1 MHMGIMKRVLIAA
14 VVAGAVVHADVY
26 LHGMLRGSNDRN
38 CRNDNNDERR
48 NANRLFDSQN
58 NADGGYSCPRSYPFP
73 PEENNAQGEVDEYG
87 RLKGANTIDTSPY
100 YVYAGS
106 EVQLEWT
113 NQHGAGGNPNMHSD
127 IIWQYMTDE
136 EYELDN
142 VFDEEWMGNR
152 RLRDGTP
159 INNNDGDNTNDEAT
173 TRIGGDGNGNNAYA
187 NLDKGDVSDGR
198 YGYQESIANYKLCAY
213 TSRNKGLFTADQ
225 EMRGNRQNARYT
237 RQDNNGQRYGFEC
250 PEERD
255 YYPYWRPSPWHDIAI
270 ISSDVERC
278 ENKQAPMSQNVEGK
292 CNCVESKDKSF
303 SENDPAPITEDECN
317 NAQGKWACVEPWNS
331 IKMCGWGGAT
341 WACDKKPDCLLAA
354 YSRDNHLGNQMES
367 PVPEGKPTDKTTQAA
382 TFTWKVPEFLKET
395 KVVLRI
401 RYNASTTGD
410 FDMDTTDWRHSC
422 EDPND
427 QTCLKSPI
435 VDRDNREEM
444 SYYDLGLAPEGS
456 VNPEYYKLSIAVN
469 SDQHARTFQD
479 RTYVFVVKPLPT
491 VNTNCRNKIKNLGMR
506 GKRGNI
512 VQTYPSVEYD
522 FSPQEVEMTED
533 ECLHIHWIGSDYN
546 PNRNPNNGE
555 GGPYNPNNANE
566 AKADRTNMVQMGDD
580 GANIPL
586 TMAQIE
592 EQGKCFWRTA
602 SGECDWATYRRYALL
617 DQDFSK
623 CMSVEELKAAGVN
636 NRQQRERDPRNC
648 GKLNG
653 GTHKRST
660 PHFDGGIHKFSAGD
674 YKFVSTRN
682 NNFSNRSQKL
692 RVKVRPADSSALS
705 SAEIAGVTVGALL
718 AFGLAGMLGMT
729 FMRRRREKQQN
740 RPATGQQMAKS
751 AKGTAARPL
760 V

>member
-1 MHMGIMKRVLIAA
+1 MVKYGEIVMAIAMMLT
-14 VVAGAVVHADVY
+14 VVHADVY
-26 LHGMLRGSNDRN
+26 LHGMVRGSNNRN

-58 NADGGYSCPRSYPFP
+58 NDDGGYSCPRSYPFD
-73 PEENNAQGEVDEYG
+73 EDHNNNQGEVDEYG
-87 RLKGANTIDTSPY
+87 NLQGANTIDTTMY

-127 IIWQYMTDE
+127 IIWQYMTDD
-136 EYELDN
+136 EYEQDN
-142 VFDEEWMGNR
+142 EFGELLGNR

-159 INNNDGDNTNDEAT
+159 VNNNDDDNTNDEAT

-187 NLDKGDVSDGR
+187 NLDKGDVADGR
-198 YGYQESIANYKLCAY
+198 YGYQEPINNYKLCAY

-225 EMRGNRQNARYT
+225 EMRGNRKSARYT

-278 ENKQAPMSQNVEGK
+278 ETKQAPFSQNVVAK
-292 CNCVESKDKSF
+292 CNCIESKDQGF
-303 SENDPAPITEDECN
+303 SEDDPAPLTEAECN
-317 NAQGKWACVEPWNS
+317 TVGGKWACVQPWNS
-331 IKMCGWGGAT
+331 MEMCGWGGAT
-341 WACDKKPDCLLAA
+341 WACDEEPECLMAA
-354 YSRDNHLGNQMES
+354 YSRDNHLGNQVTDPMPS
-367 PVPEGKPTDKTTQAA
+367 GDPSDKTTQAA
-382 TFTWKVPEFLKET
+382 TFTWKVPEFLRET
-395 KVVLRI
+395 KVVLRL
-401 RYNASTTGD
+401 RYNTSTTGD

-427 QTCLKSPI
+427 QTCTKSPI
-435 VDRDNREEM
+435 VDRDNREEL
-444 SYYDLGLAPEGS
+444 SYYDLGFAPDGAS
-456 VNPEYYKLSIAVN
+456 NPEIYKLSIAVN

-479 RTYVFVVKPLPT
+479 RTYTFLVKPLPN
-491 VNTNCRNKIKNLGMR
+491 VNSDCRGKIKNLGMR

-512 VQTYPSVEYD
+512 VQAYPSVEYD
-522 FSPQEVEMTED
+522 FSPQEVDITED
-533 ECLHIHWIGSDYN
+533 DCLHVHWTGSDYN

-555 GGPYNPNNANE
+555 GGPYNPNNPNE
-566 AKADRTNMVQMGDD
+566 AKADRTNMVQMHDD
-580 GANIPL
+580 GANIPM
-586 TMAQIE
+586 TMAEIKAAD
-592 EQGKCFWRTA
+592 KCFWLDDD
-602 SGECDWATYRRYALL
+602 GNCDADKYRLFALL

-623 CMSVEELKAAGVN
+623 CKTVEELKAEGVN
-636 NRQQRERDPRNC
+636 GRQQRERDPRNC

-653 GTHKRST
+653 GSASASS
-660 PHFDGGIHKFSAGD
+660 PHFDGGMHKFREGT

-692 RVKVRPADSSALS
+692 RVTVGPGGSGKLS
-705 SAEIAGVTVGALL
+705 SSEIAGVTIGVFVAAGVIGA
-718 AFGLAGMLGMT
+718 AAMIFMKRRKKMMGQNGGTTYAHAQPKTTAG
-729 FMRRRREKQQN
+729 RN
-740 RPATGQQMAKS
+740 
-751 AKGTAARPL
+751 L